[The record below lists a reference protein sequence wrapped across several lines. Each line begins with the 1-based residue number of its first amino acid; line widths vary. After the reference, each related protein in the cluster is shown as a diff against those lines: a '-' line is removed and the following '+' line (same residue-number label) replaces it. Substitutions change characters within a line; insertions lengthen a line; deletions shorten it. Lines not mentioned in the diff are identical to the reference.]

1 MDFLQPQHGGPSG
14 GSCSPA
20 SQTDI
25 LLADSAAVGMTGPSQ
40 PAQSSSLMLDSMAIY
55 QGKGYLLTSVQT
67 WEDAQAEALGLNGNL
82 VAINDAAEE
91 AWLKETFGQEQT
103 LWIGLTDRDEEG
115 HFRWMT
121 GESLDYQN
129 WALGQPDNHPNI
141 EREDYAVLNFRDTS
155 QWNDASALSTY
166 RGIIEIDL
174 SSSEAPSNSPA
185 EGTSEG
191 DVMREQQTPQETPS
205 VEQNTSND
213 NQNAAA
219 QDWSSPEQSP
229 AVEQPADESPE
240 VVSEYLPEA
249 SPEASPEAEVE
260 LDDVTGTWEPYRF
273 WGQENFSLV
282 PQSEAPQ
289 FSDSDASPR
298 LMSTVDSPDPV
309 LRISMPAGSA
319 SPAVSQ
325 NAGRPLGGGEFLGHL
340 RGDSVERLRLRYR
353 LRFSEDFDFVKGGK
367 LPGLYGG
374 TAPSGG
380 NIPDGTDGFST
391 RFMWREDGA
400 GEVYAYLPDS
410 QEYGTSLGRG
420 QWQFVPGTWQTL
432 EQELIL
438 NDPGQANGQLKVW
451 LDGQVVFSATDL
463 QFRTEESLKING
475 IYVSSFFGGGDTEYA
490 TPRDVHIDFAD
501 FEVWEP

>member
-14 GSCSPA
+14 GSYSPV
-20 SQTDI
+20 SQTDM
-25 LLADSAAVGMTGPSQ
+25 LLDSSAVGSTGRPS
-40 PAQSSSLMLDSMAIY
+40 PAQSSGLALDSMSIY

-67 WEDAQAEALGLNGNL
+67 LEEAQAEALGLNGHL
-82 VAINDAAEE
+82 VSINDAAEE
-91 AWLKETFGQEQT
+91 AWLKETFGKEQT
-103 LWIGLTDRDEEG
+103 LWIGLTDQAEEG
-115 HFRWMT
+115 QFRWVT

-174 SSSEAPSNSPA
+174 SSWNTPA
-185 EGTSEG
+185 DSSSGGSA
-191 DVMREQQTPQETPS
+191 MREQRISWADENS
-205 VEQNTSND
+205 SND
-213 NQNAAA
+213 GRSTPK
-219 QDWSSPEQSP
+219 QDFSGAESSP
-229 AVEQPADESPE
+229 AVAPLVNEQPEALSK
-240 VVSEYLPEA
+240 SLPDQ
-249 SPEASPEAEVE
+249 SPEAEVE

-282 PQSEAPQ
+282 PQSEVPQ
-289 FSDSDASPR
+289 FSGA
-298 LMSTVDSPDPV
+298 DSPSRLLSTEDSADPL

-325 NAGRPLGGGEFLGHL
+325 TSGRPLGGGEFLGHL

-410 QEYGTSLGRG
+410 QNYGTSLGRG

-438 NDPGQANGQLKVW
+438 NEPGQANGQLKVW
-451 LDGQVVFSATDL
+451 LDGKVVFSATNL

-475 IYVSSFFGGGDTEYA
+475 IYVSSFFGGGDAGYA